1 MHKHSQ
7 SNQKHANYYQ
17 AIIQLRP
24 AEDKLVNYTLD
35 YLENKEHVTISK
47 TEKLKTGIDLYISS
61 NHAAMALG
69 KKLKQVFP
77 GTLTLSRALHTRDRQ
92 TSKDLYRVTVL
103 FRLKTEGL

>member
-35 YLENKEHVTISK
+35 
-47 TEKLKTGIDLYISS
+47 
-61 NHAAMALG
+61 
-69 KKLKQVFP
+69 
-77 GTLTLSRALHTRDRQ
+77 
-92 TSKDLYRVTVL
+92 
-103 FRLKTEGL
+103 